1 MKENFKKIENCKII
15 LVVGPSGAGKDTL
28 IRYAKKKFSADKNI
42 IFLKRYITRK
52 PDEYEDN
59 YYISSKEFYILKQ
72 QNFFFTTWE
81 AYNYQ
86 YGISF
91 NNVELNEKK
100 VVISISRTKV
110 NDFEKKFKNV
120 LTLLITANSK
130 SLKERLKKRSRDAFW
145 ETRLKR
151 QEMYFS
157 AKRLIKILNENI
169 ELAKEQFI
177 SAIKSF

>member
-1 MKENFKKIENCKII
+1 MQKDFDKIEYCKII

-52 PDEYEDN
+52 SDEYEDN

-91 NNVELNEKK
+91 NNVELNGKK
-100 VVISISRTKV
+100 IVISISRTKV

-120 LTLLITANSK
+120 LTLFITASPE
-130 SLKERLKKRSRDAFW
+130 SLRKRLKKRHRDSFW
-145 ETRLKR
+145 ENRLER
-151 QEMYFS
+151 QLLPFN
-157 AKRLIKILNENI
+157 AKRLVKIINEDI
-169 ELAKEQFI
+169 ELAKKQFI
-177 SAIKSF
+177 NAIKFF